1 MPTQISDTSKV
12 VYMYDQQTDKWYA
25 ISGVANEGHEY
36 NWTAPHTFGSAVT
49 VNDVITV
56 DGVITAKDGVNIFQN
71 PTARDAAIPSPVTGT
86 VCFVQ
91 QTNGGTDINQV
102 QIYTYNSETLTS
114 SWVGMLDAATLRT
127 KNADYNL
134 GLADAGQTLLIN
146 STSDVTITV
155 PLNSAVPFAIGQ
167 RIDVVRLNTGN
178 VTFAGATVG
187 VTINSKNSNKK
198 IAARYSGAT
207 LIKYDTDTWVLIG
220 DLTA

>member
-1 MPTQISDTSKV
+1 MSTVSSSSKV
-12 VYMYDQQTDKWYA
+12 AYMYDQTSDTWYA
-25 ISGVANEGHEY
+25 VAGTANTNVAY
-36 NWTAPHTFGSAVT
+36 NWQAAHTFGSVVT
-49 VNDVITV
+49 VNDVIR
-56 DGVITAKDGVNIFQN
+56 AKAGVNRFQN
-71 PTARDAAIPSPVTGT
+71 PTARDAAIPSPVKGT
-86 VCFVQ
+86 VCFVE

-102 QIYTYNSETLTS
+102 QIYTYNSETSTS
-114 SWVGMLDAATLRT
+114 SWVGMLDTATLRT
-127 KNADYNL
+127 KNSDYNL

-146 STSDVTITV
+146 STNDVTITV

-167 RIDVVRLNTGN
+167 RLDVVRLNTGN